1 MAKILLIDDD
11 EKLGDLLG
19 AFFQR
24 FDLNLVVAHD
34 PVTGLAMLGNEDP
47 DLVILDVMLP
57 GQDGFEVCRKIRK
70 VSAVPIVML
79 TARGEVTDR
88 IVGLEI
94 GADDYMPK
102 PFEPRELV
110 ARIQNVLRRSTSK
123 RAQGRQLK
131 YEGLTVDLDRRT
143 AELDGES
150 LELTTMEYQLLE
162 LFARNPGKTYNRDE
176 ILNELKALMRSYF
189 HVPLTFWL
197 AVCDR
202 SLWILPSR
210 RDLSRQS
217 GVPATPLLARK
228 LKSYECL
235 GNSFSASRAFFV
247 SAAAGYLCNR
257 NTYLWLRGPLRFYA
271 VSRYRLP
278 PTHCRFAYCSAQ

>member
-1 MAKILLIDDD
+1 MPKILLIDDD
-11 EKLGDLLG
+11 EKLGELLG

-24 FDLNLVVAHD
+24 FDLDLKVAHD
-34 PVTGLAMLGNEDP
+34 PVTGLTMLGAENP

-70 VSAVPIVML
+70 VSSVPIVML

-123 RAQGRQLK
+123 RTQSRQLK
-131 YEGLTVDLDRRT
+131 YEGLSLDLERRT
-143 AELDGES
+143 AELDGEI

-162 LFARNPGKTYNRDE
+162 LFARNPGKTYTRDE
-176 ILNELKALMRSYF
+176 ILNELRGIDAQLFSRS
-189 HVPLTFWL
+189 V
-197 AVCDR
+197 D
-202 SLWILPSR
+202 IL
-210 RDLSRQS
+210 
-217 GVPATPLLARK
+217 
-228 LKSYECL
+228 
-235 GNSFSASRAFFV
+235 
-247 SAAAGYLCNR
+247 
-257 NTYLWLRGPLRFYA
+257 
-271 VSRYRLP
+271 VSRLRQKLADTSKQP
-278 PTHCRFAYCSAQ
+278 RFIKTVWGTGYAFVGQEADGS